1 MKSENLFDTI
11 TAISTPQ
18 GMGGISIIR
27 VSGKNAIEL
36 SSKILS
42 PKITTKTKIRK
53 ALLRNI
59 ITIKDKKLIDKGI
72 ITIFKAPNSYTGE
85 DVVEI
90 SCHGGI
96 AIPNIIIDELLKVG
110 VRLATEGEFTK
121 RAFLNDK
128 IDLIQAEAVEEL
140 ISAKTKEAVFLANSN
155 IEKRFSSIIESIKYK
170 IIDILSLIEVNI
182 DYPEEDMDDVDYNQ
196 IKVNIE
202 SIKNTINDLI
212 IETEKG
218 RAIINGVKV
227 AIIGKTN
234 VGKSSLM
241 NALIR
246 EERAI
251 VSEIHGTT
259 RDYLDAIINISGI
272 PVTIIDTAGIR
283 TTKDIIEELG
293 TKKSKELINKSD
305 LVLLLIDAETGIT
318 EEDKQIIELVEN
330 RNIVVVINK
339 IDIKPF
345 DKSTI
350 EDYNFD
356 NIIEISALKNLNI
369 NKLEEAIL
377 NKVTNLSTTNIQKE
391 ILVNTRHKNALL
403 KVIEFLDFAEQS
415 IENNVSYEFIAL
427 DVRRSLDY
435 IGEIT
440 GEISTDDILDNIF
453 KKFCVGK

>member
-1 MKSENLFDTI
+1 
-11 TAISTPQ
+11 
-18 GMGGISIIR
+18 
-27 VSGKNAIEL
+27 
-36 SSKILS
+36 
-42 PKITTKTKIRK
+42 
-53 ALLRNI
+53 
-59 ITIKDKKLIDKGI
+59 
-72 ITIFKAPNSYTGE
+72 
-85 DVVEI
+85 
-90 SCHGGI
+90 
-96 AIPNIIIDELLKVG
+96 
-110 VRLATEGEFTK
+110 
-121 RAFLNDK
+121 
-128 IDLIQAEAVEEL
+128 
-140 ISAKTKEAVFLANSN
+140 
-155 IEKRFSSIIESIKYK
+155 
-170 IIDILSLIEVNI
+170 
-182 DYPEEDMDDVDYNQ
+182 
-196 IKVNIE
+196 
-202 SIKNTINDLI
+202 
-212 IETEKG
+212 
-218 RAIINGVKV
+218 
-227 AIIGKTN
+227 
-234 VGKSSLM
+234 M

-318 EEDKQIIELVEN
+318 EEGKQIIELVKN

>member
-318 EEDKQIIELVEN
+318 EEDKQIIELVKN